1 MLMIKNR
8 SELLSHGFVEG
19 REKALNIVEYALQCV
34 DPRAAVKKYV
44 TLDGSRLQV
53 EAHRFDLDSVKNI
66 YAIGAGKATY
76 PLAVALEEILG
87 NRITDGFIA
96 AKCGQQ
102 ESFSKMLGP
111 LSRIRMTESGHPI
124 PDESSLEAGKE
135 VFKIAEKAREGDM
148 IFCLMSGGVSAQA
161 VYPVVGL
168 SLNDKIN
175 INDLLVHSGADITE
189 IMTVRRHLSRIKGGR
204 LAPHMLPATVISLT
218 VSDEKTDTMEWNT
231 DWTSPDST
239 TISDAV
245 NVLKK
250 FGLWEK
256 VSSSVRNYLSNPSP
270 EKETPKEFSDESPLY
285 YCMVVKTR
293 EIWEAAAMRAE
304 ELGLT
309 PVLLTTV
316 LTGESRE
323 VGRTLAAIA
332 KEINRSGNPVKPPC
346 ALIAT
351 GETTV
356 RFQNKPRGQGGAN
369 QELAVGGCL
378 DLNPEDPIVIC
389 ALDTDGTDG
398 PTSLAG
404 AITDGSSV
412 TRARE
417 RGFDFYQSLMEH
429 GVSAVLKSVED
440 AVVTGPTG
448 TNVNDLVVCVIL

>member
-1 MLMIKNR
+1 MIKNR
-8 SELLSHGFVEG
+8 SKLLSHGFVAG
-19 REKALNIVEYALQCV
+19 REKALNIVDYALQCV
-34 DPRAAVKKYV
+34 NPRAAVKKYV

-53 EAHRFDLDSVKNI
+53 GEYGFDLNGIKNI

-76 PLAVALEEILG
+76 PMAIALEEILG

-96 AKCGQQ
+96 VKRGQQ
-102 ESFSKMLGP
+102 ETFSKMLGS
-111 LSRIRMTESGHPI
+111 LSRIRMTEAGHPI
-124 PDESSLEAGKE
+124 PDESSFEAGKE
-135 VFKIAEKAREGDM
+135 VFKIAAKAGEGDM

-161 VYPVVGL
+161 VYPVAGL

-189 IMTVRRHLSRIKGGR
+189 IMTVRRHLSQIKGGR
-204 LAPHMLPATVISLT
+204 LAPLMLPATVVSLT

-239 TISDAV
+239 TLADAV

-250 FGLWEK
+250 YDLWER
-256 VSSSVRNYLSNPSP
+256 VSKGVRSYLSNPSP
-270 EKETPKEFSDESPLY
+270 DKETPKEFSDDSPLY

-293 EIWEAAAMRAE
+293 EIWQAAARCAQK
-304 ELGLT
+304 LGLT
-309 PVLLTTV
+309 PVLLTTM

-332 KEINRSGNPVKPPC
+332 TEIHMSGNPVKPPC
-346 ALIAT
+346 VLIAT
-351 GETTV
+351 GETAV
-356 RFQNKPRGQGGAN
+356 RLQGKPRGQGGAN
-369 QELAVGGCL
+369 QELAAGGCL
-378 DLNPEDPIVIC
+378 DLKPEDPIVIC

-412 TRARE
+412 LRARE
-417 RGFDFYQSLMEH
+417 HGYDFYQALVGH
-429 GVSAVLKSVED
+429 GVSTVLKAVED

-448 TNVNDLVVCVIL
+448 TNVNDLVLCVIL